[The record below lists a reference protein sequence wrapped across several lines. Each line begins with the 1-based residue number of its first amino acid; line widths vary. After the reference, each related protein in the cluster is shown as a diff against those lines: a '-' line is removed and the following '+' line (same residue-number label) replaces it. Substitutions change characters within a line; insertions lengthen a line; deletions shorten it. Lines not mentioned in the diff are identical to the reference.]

1 MPAEPPLKS
10 PRRLAVEEPWP
21 LPVVVIAHHAVADG
35 HPDSYPLLVAA
46 KILSDGQ
53 SSRLYRQL
61 VYETG
66 IAMSA
71 AGVGD
76 LGEHPKLFYAYA
88 LVQPGHTADEAEKAL
103 GKELDRLRS
112 EPVSEPELARAKNQF
127 TRDFVMGRQTVQQ
140 KASILGRAAVLHG
153 GDIASA
159 DAELD
164 RLHRVTAADI
174 QRVAQAYFAP
184 SSRIVITVS
193 PKLARGERP

>member
-1 MPAEPPLKS
+1 MPAEPPLTS
-10 PRRLAVEEPWP
+10 PKRLAIEEPWP
-21 LPVVVIAHHAVADG
+21 LPVVVIAHHVVADG
-35 HPDSYPLLVAA
+35 HPDAYPLLVAA

-53 SSRLYRQL
+53 SSRLYRKL

-88 LVQPGHTADEAEKAL
+88 VVQPGHTPDEAEKAL
-103 GKELDRLRS
+103 GGELDRLRS
-112 EPVSEPELARAKNQF
+112 EPVSEPELARAKHQF
-127 TRDFVMGRQTVQQ
+127 TRDVVMGRQTVQQ

-153 GDIASA
+153 GDVASV
-159 DAELD
+159 DTELD
-164 RLHRVTAADI
+164 RFHRVTAADV

-184 SSRIVITVS
+184 SSRMAITVS
-193 PKLARGERP
+193 PKLAKGARP